1 MIIDGS
7 TFTLKRTDVSN
18 RPLFITIPDTDFRD
32 YLDVVASFAESHP
45 DVVASVEADQDRLA
59 LEKKQMREADKK
71 ISATPDFPNLEV
83 NGIPASASI
92 PTLMTG
98 RPRTPAFLVFIL
110 YMLRGFLG
118 SVSDKQATRWMR
130 ESISLQSFLVDR
142 HLRLPAETTMI
153 ENTNQIGA
161 ATQELIFKRQIEDI
175 LEEGLDDFKELTIDS
190 TGVVANTA
198 WPTDGKTLVGLIGR
212 TYRIG
217 RKLNRFGLVDFVE
230 GHLPRWIGE
239 MNAIEFE
246 INLVGGKKGAQRK
259 RRKLYGKLLKKGEK
273 AVNALQK
280 EVTKKARRIPVGNM
294 LPSQIQQLDRI
305 IGQLC
310 SDLADARRVLD
321 YTRKRIFEAES
332 LPAREKILSLSDG
345 SAAYIS
351 KGEREAIIGY
361 KPQLTRSA
369 NGFVA
374 DLTVPEGNAADSAQ
388 FVPCIRNAIAR
399 TGVLAELV
407 SSDDGYSSRAGKEKL
422 EGIGVG
428 IVSISGSKGKKITD
442 PEEWDSEPFRKAR
455 NDRSAVESLMFTL
468 KDGFEFG
475 RLSRRGIDAAR
486 SELTGK
492 VLAYNFCRKIEIR
505 KRQAEQLRLAG

>member
-1 MIIDGS
+1 MINS
-7 TFTLKRTDVSN
+7 ENVFTLKHTEVSN
-18 RPLFITIPDTDFRD
+18 PPLFVTLPDTDFSD
-32 YLDVVASFAESHP
+32 YLNELTSFAKSHP

-59 LEKKQMREADKK
+59 LKKKQMREADKK
-71 ISATPDFPNLEV
+71 ISATPDFPHLKMD
-83 NGIPASASI
+83 GSQTSASI
-92 PTLMTG
+92 PPLMSG
-98 RPRTPAFLVFIL
+98 RPRTPAFFVFIL
-110 YMLRGFLG
+110 YMLRGFQG
-118 SVSDKQATRWMR
+118 SVSDKQATRSMH
-130 ESISLQSFLVDR
+130 ESISLHSLFID
-142 HLRLPAETTMI
+142 HGLRLPAETTMI
-153 ENTNQIGA
+153 ENTNQVSA

-190 TGVVANTA
+190 TGVAASTA
-198 WPTDGKTLVGLIGR
+198 WPTDGKTLIGLIER
-212 TYRIG
+212 TYRVG
-217 RKLNRFGLVDFVE
+217 RKLSRFGLTDFVE

-239 MNAIEFE
+239 MNTLEFK
-246 INLVGGKKGAQRK
+246 INLAGGKKGAK
-259 RRKLYGKLLKKGEK
+259 KTRRKLYGKLLKKGEK

-280 EVTKKARRIPVGNM
+280 EFAKKAQRISVGNM
-294 LPSQIQQLDRI
+294 LPSQIQQMDRI

-310 SDLADARRVLD
+310 NDLADARRVLD
-321 YTRKRIFEAES
+321 YTRKRIFEAET

-351 KGEREAIIGY
+351 KGEREPIIGY

-422 EGIGVG
+422 EEIGIG
-428 IVSISGSKGKKITD
+428 IVSISGSKGKRITD
-442 PEEWDSEPFRKAR
+442 PEQWDIEPYRKAR

-475 RLSRRGIDAAR
+475 RLARRGIDAAR

-505 KRQAEQLRLAG
+505 KRQVEQLRLTG